1 MNGTNHNEYSNMNGH
16 SEKDSDKQMNGF
28 VDLTDEP
35 VEEEDEV
42 IVDDNITITNLM
54 HNNTNNNNNKTN
66 WQDVEVDVV
75 NKTNTNTAD
84 NSTRLSQRN
93 FTPKSTR
100 ALATQQNSANKSH
113 KIDAID
119 ILSDLTTTSATP
131 SKSIEEHLKES
142 LYVTPSRSRPT
153 VIDRI
158 VCAKIDQ
165 KILRK

>member
-16 SEKDSDKQMNGF
+16 SEKHNDKQMNGF

-54 HNNTNNNNNKTN
+54 HHNTNNNNNKTN
-66 WQDVEVDVV
+66 WQDTEVDVV
-75 NKTNTNTAD
+75 TKTNTNSAD
-84 NSTRLSQRN
+84 SLTRLSQRN

-100 ALATQQNSANKSH
+100 ALVTQQNSANKSQ
-113 KIDAID
+113 KIDAVD
-119 ILSDLTTTSATP
+119 ILSDLTPVSSVP

-158 VCAKIDQ
+158 VRAKRYPIVQ
-165 KILRK
+165 N